1 MLLVASR
8 RKNNYFV
15 QSHSNKILKI
25 VTIESAG
32 AEISILAQN
41 RNFIRMKTRII
52 IFSLIITLFS
62 CSKPGAF
69 EIKGTITNSIDNE
82 IYLDRLEVNG
92 TTPFDSTKIDKRGNF
107 LIKGVITQPTFF
119 LLRLNQQ
126 KFLTLLLDSN
136 EHISFSADFINFS
149 SDYMLTGSPGSS
161 KVRDINLHLMKTNLS
176 IDSIQS
182 LIQLHSGNE
191 NFRQKQQEWSQQINR
206 IRENQQKY
214 SNKFI
219 LDNPFSLASILAIYQ
234 KFNNGEY
241 VVQDLQTIKVAAS
254 ALHSMYPTSEHAK
267 TLYEDTKSMM
277 KNEQNYKM
285 QQLINENG
293 TDFPDINLPNP
304 SGREIRLSS
313 IRGKYILIQFWS
325 AFDSNSRMMNPM
337 LKENYQHFSHKGF
350 EIYQVSVDTSRQGWL
365 QAINAD
371 QLNWINV
378 GDMKGSRNAVVNYNI
393 TSVPSNFLLDRDGKI
408 IARNLFGPALTKKL
422 NEILN

>member
-52 IFSLIITLFS
+52 IFSFIITLFS

-254 ALHSMYPTSEHAK
+254 ALHSMYPASEHAK

-408 IARNLFGPALTKKL
+408 IASNLFGPALTKKL